1 MDLFFAWWISED
13 EQTQKNGAAFVT
25 WATAETIEVVGDQED
40 RPESERL
47 FAAAPTRMVACHICI
62 PPEPIFR
69 FLSSLMLLIL
79 GKDGRKMT
87 RVHCGQAVEL
97 IYSLM
102 AFGIPSDQIPVT
114 STGTIKTKNHLQ
126 WIKFLR
132 EKEKAERQGIEF
144 DGIEYPGVNDVLF
157 SLGRHTW
164 SHPGYAM
171 FRALLE
177 EHYDRHCAASS
188 LEEKQLITWE
198 VVEKVEKKR
207 GRFLT
212 RDKRGWWTE
221 IKDRGIIRG
230 KVALAFRNHT
240 KRVVAQRNVQEE
252 ESTAVAFGEREA
264 KRRRGDS
271 CCG

>member
-1 MDLFFAWWISED
+1 
-13 EQTQKNGAAFVT
+13 
-25 WATAETIEVVGDQED
+25 
-40 RPESERL
+40 
-47 FAAAPTRMVACHICI
+47 
-62 PPEPIFR
+62 
-69 FLSSLMLLIL
+69 
-79 GKDGRKMT
+79 MT

-198 VVEKVEKKR
+198 VVEKVELSP
-207 GRFLT
+207 G
-212 RDKRGWWTE
+212 
-221 IKDRGIIRG
+221 
-230 KVALAFRNHT
+230 
-240 KRVVAQRNVQEE
+240 
-252 ESTAVAFGEREA
+252 ESGPR
-264 KRRRGDS
+264 
-271 CCG
+271 